1 MPDSVLFLTVSMLL
15 IATILYLPNHIMTIS
30 RRTYY
35 YFAGDAT
42 ISTSRQAAGTATKA
56 GTAVLDAATTWAQT
70 AYQAAMNKTA
80 AAAQEVASEAA
91 TAPLAP

>member
-1 MPDSVLFLTVSMLL
+1 MLL

-42 ISTSRQAAGTATKA
+42 ISTSRQAAETATKA

-80 AAAQEVASEAA
+80 AAVQEVASEAA
-91 TAPLAP
+91 ASAAPLAQ

>member
-1 MPDSVLFLTVSMLL
+1 MLL
-15 IATILYLPNHIMTIS
+15 IATILYLPNHVMTMS

-42 ISTSRQAAGTATKA
+42 ISSNSRQAAETATKA

-91 TAPLAP
+91 AAAPLAN